1 MLKHAILSGRVQG
14 VGFRFMAK
22 QKADELGVKGWI
34 KNNDDGTVELEA
46 EGNEAQL
53 ERFMEALE
61 NGLNPFIKVTHIEQK
76 TCEKDKGYTKFSIK

>member
-22 QKADELGVKGWI
+22 QKADELGVKGWVQ
-34 KNNDDGTVELEA
+34 NNDDGTVELEA

-61 NGLNPFIKVTHIEQK
+61 NGLNPFIKVMHIEQK
-76 TCEKDKGYTKFSIK
+76 TYEKDKGYTKFSVK

>member
-14 VGFRFMAK
+14 VGLRFMAK

-46 EGNEAQL
+46 EGNEVQL

-76 TCEKDKGYTKFSIK
+76 TCEGDKGHTKFSIK

>member
-46 EGNEAQL
+46 EGNKAQL
-53 ERFMEALE
+53 ERFMVALE

-76 TCEKDKGYTKFSIK
+76 TCEEDKGYTKFSIK